1 MIKYLGSKRLLL
13 DEILAVAEGYPGYTS
28 VLDLFSGTSRVGRAF
43 KEKGF
48 RVIANDHNAYAHT
61 LAKCYVAADK
71 ERYEETARE
80 LIADLQ
86 ATPPAP
92 GYITETF
99 SEKARFFQ
107 PHNGAKIDAIRERI
121 AQLGLDPLLE
131 AVALVSLMEAADRVD
146 STTGVQMAFL
156 KQWAHRSHN
165 NLDMRVPDLVPAS
178 AYGDCEAVQLD
189 ALEAASMIEADIAYL
204 DPPYNQHSYLG
215 NYHIWETLVRW
226 DKPETYGIAQKR
238 VDVRERKS
246 VFNSRP
252 NFAQAFRSI
261 LEALRAKLIIV
272 SFNNEGFLSR
282 AALEEMLLPLGEV
295 QVIDREYKRYIGAR
309 IGIYNPSGEVVG
321 SVGHLTNRELIYV
334 CDRTKA

>member
-13 DEILAVAEGYPGYTS
+13 DEIIAVAEAYPGYTS

-71 ERYEETARE
+71 ERHEDAARE

-86 ATPPAP
+86 ATPPAA

-131 AVALVSLMEAADRVD
+131 AIALVSLMEAADRVD

-156 KQWAHRSHN
+156 KQWAQRSHN
-165 NLDMRVPDLVPAS
+165 QLEMRLPDLVPAS
-178 AYGDCEAVQLD
+178 PHGECAAVQMD
-189 ALEAASMIEADIAYL
+189 ALEAASTIETDIAYL

-238 VDVRERKS
+238 VDVRHRKS

-252 NFAQAFRSI
+252 NFAGAFRAI
-261 LEALRAKLIIV
+261 LESLRAKLIIV

-282 AALEEMLLPLGEV
+282 EALEEMLQPLGEV
-295 QVIDREYKRYIGAR
+295 QVFTREYKRYIGAR